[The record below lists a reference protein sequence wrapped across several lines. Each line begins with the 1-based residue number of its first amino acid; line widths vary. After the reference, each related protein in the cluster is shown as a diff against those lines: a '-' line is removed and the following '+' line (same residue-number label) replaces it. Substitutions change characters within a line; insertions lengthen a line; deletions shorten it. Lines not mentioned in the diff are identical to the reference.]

1 MKKIS
6 EKVIYYFSRIQYY
19 ILFGVAVFSL
29 LFLIFNT
36 YRISISG
43 KRLSVVSQNYRQA
56 EEDAFFYNTASDY
69 LTAQTHYFVV
79 NNDLQNLLNY
89 FNEINITKRREATF
103 NRIKTN
109 TNEKCSEFIDSMKT
123 HSDNLTK
130 TEFYVFKL
138 VCEAIGIEQNFQP
151 SEITETKLTDED
163 KKLKKEEQ
171 ISKAIKIIYGPEYQN
186 EKLQMKNCLKNYYDT
201 LIEDIKSEN
210 DSYTKKINTYT
221 MLEHIFVIILFSS
234 LLFFFL
240 ASKRLKKIQKILTE
254 KNTRD
259 TLTGV
264 RNRESF
270 DEIRNKFMNKNK
282 NIAFAMI
289 DIDFFKEVNDTYGH
303 NVGDTVLKFTASVIS
318 SYFREDDYFFRI
330 GGDEF
335 AMILP
340 DCTQESKDTLIK
352 KFTFINAALS
362 NKESPIPECTL
373 SVGIAFSTIGYTEK
387 LQKCADVA
395 LYQSK
400 KAGRNRATVYQ
411 PYFE

>member
-1 MKKIS
+1 MKKLS
-6 EKVIYYFSRIQYY
+6 EKVVYYFSRIEYY
-19 ILFGVAVFSL
+19 VLFGVAVVSL
-29 LFLIFNT
+29 LFLILNT
-36 YRISISG
+36 FRISISG
-43 KRLSVVSQNYRQA
+43 KRLTFVSQNYRQA
-56 EEDAFFYNTASDY
+56 EEDAFLFNTASDY

-79 NNDLQNLLNY
+79 NHDLQNLHNY

-103 NRIKTN
+103 NRIKSSTD
-109 TNEKCSEFIDSMKT
+109 EKCFDSIDSMKI
-123 HSDNLTK
+123 HSENLTK

-138 VCEAIGIEQNFQP
+138 VCEAIGITQNFQP
-151 SEITETKLTDED
+151 SEIAETLLTSEDEKLT
-163 KKLKKEEQ
+163 KEEKLN
-171 ISKAIKIIYGPEYQN
+171 KAKTQIYGPEYQN
-186 EKLQMKNCLKNYYDT
+186 EKLMMKISLKNFYDVSM
-201 LIEDIKSEN
+201 EDIKSEN
-210 DSYTKKINTYT
+210 DSYIENIRTYT
-221 MLEHIFVIILFSS
+221 WLEHLFILVLFSS

-240 ASKRLKKIQKILTE
+240 ASKRLRKIQKILTE
-254 KNTRD
+254 KNTKD

-270 DEIRNKFMNKNK
+270 DEIRNKFKNKNK

-303 NVGDTVLKFTASVIS
+303 DVGDTVLKFTASVIS

-340 DCTQESKDTLIK
+340 DCTPESKDTLIK
-352 KFTFINAALS
+352 KFTFINTALS
-362 NKESPIPECTL
+362 NKDSPIPECTL
-373 SVGIAFSTIGYTEK
+373 SIGIAFSNIGYTEK

-411 PYFE
+411 SYFE